1 MLNRKI
7 ASFKGVRAGVLLVGL
22 SMVAGCASA
31 PAETD
36 TSPQAAVFSYD
47 AAAAAQELTSGC

>member
-22 SMVAGCASA
+22 SVVAGCASA
-31 PAETD
+31 PATWI
-36 TSPQAAVFSYD
+36 TSC
-47 AAAAAQELTSGC
+47 G